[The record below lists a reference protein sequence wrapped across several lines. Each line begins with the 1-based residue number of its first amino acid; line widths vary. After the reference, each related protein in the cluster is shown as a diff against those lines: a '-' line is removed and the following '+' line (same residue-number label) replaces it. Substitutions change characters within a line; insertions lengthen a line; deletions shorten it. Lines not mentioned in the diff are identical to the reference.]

1 MSWLLY
7 LEECDDGLR
16 VVVVLVLHGLT
27 GLGLDQQLVDDHTNQ
42 SSSTTDTS
50 AIGRA
55 TFAMPAHACPASADL
70 VGGSDLGLVVDH
82 HAEEGRQVIQLA
94 LHVRVQHTDNHTRHT
109 SCEVQVCSHTTTPLQ
124 QQPKITAL
132 GSFSASTGIYIA
144 ASSSSSPSSPLVAL
158 SAAPEH
164 QVLATYART
173 PPGNRQ
179 VDACRSHR
187 GGSKRPVCDSAITHP
202 HAPDCAPACHLTP
215 SLILF
220 GLPACLPAS

>member
-1 MSWLLY
+1 MVGWLLY

-42 SSSTTDTS
+42 SSSTSTS

-70 VGGSDLGLVVDH
+70 VCGSDLGLVVDH
-82 HAEEGRQVIQLA
+82 HAEEGRQVVQLA
-94 LHVRVQHTDNHTRHT
+94 LHVRVQHTDHTRHT
-109 SCEVQVCSHTTTPLQ
+109 SCEVQVCSHTSTPLQ
-124 QQPKITAL
+124 QQPKITTL

-144 ASSSSSPSSPLVAL
+144 ASSSPSSPLVAL

-173 PPGNRQ
+173 PPGHRQ

-187 GGSKRPVCDSAITHP
+187 GGSKRPVT
-202 HAPDCAPACHLTP
+202 
-215 SLILF
+215 
-220 GLPACLPAS
+220 